1 MSWIICRKNNV
12 ILSVKMN
19 ENIVHQKVI
28 IVKER

>member
-1 MSWIICRKNNV
+1 MSWIICRKNDV